1 MAIGRE
7 FGDKVAAA
15 FGEALRQARND
26 RKISQEALALE
37 SGLDRTYVSLL
48 ERGKRQPTLAAVFLL
63 AKTLNADPA
72 MLVKKTTTRL
82 DGDQD

>member
-15 FGEALRQARND
+15 FGEALRQARNG
-26 RKISQEALALE
+26 RKISQEALALA

-63 AKTLNADPA
+63 ANTLDADPA
-72 MLVKKTTTRL
+72 FLVKKTKLRL
-82 DGDQD
+82 ESQHD